1 MIVKE
6 TMMIVDE
13 IIIFLIKLNNYY
25 SILFQQLQISK
36 LTE

>member
-13 IIIFLIKLNNYY
+13 LIIFLIKLNSYY